1 MQTTHG
7 DKTLIDY
14 LSAFNWSVSL
24 ETMKILKKYRTRK
37 DTLPMNYCILISK
50 KMFSFP
56 SESEERLLKG
66 FVGVGLEEA
75 SWLFLDC
82 LKEMYPK

>member
-1 MQTTHG
+1 
-7 DKTLIDY
+7 
-14 LSAFNWSVSL
+14 
-24 ETMKILKKYRTRK
+24 
-37 DTLPMNYCILISK
+37 MNYCILISK

-82 LKEMYPK
+82 LKEMHPK